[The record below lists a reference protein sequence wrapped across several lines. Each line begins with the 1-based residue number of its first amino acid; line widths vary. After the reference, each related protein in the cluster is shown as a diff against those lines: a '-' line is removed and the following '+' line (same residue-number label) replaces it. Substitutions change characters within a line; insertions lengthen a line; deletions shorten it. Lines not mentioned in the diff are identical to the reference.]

1 MASQLAILVFF
12 LIILL
17 LSLLVSRRPPM
28 LRPIKALDALPG
40 QTGLAAESGQT
51 LHLSLGT
58 GGISGGDTVTSL
70 AGLSALAYL
79 AEQGVATDTP
89 PLVTISDPTLLPLAQ
104 NVLRQAYVRRGR
116 GDDFHWSQVRLVS
129 PAPMAYA
136 LGTMEILSHE
146 PVLANVMLGAFGPEV
161 GLIARAGAEAGLAQV
176 GGSDAPQALAI
187 LYANTERVVVGE
199 ELYATGAYLNRTAV
213 KLASLVAEDLA
224 RIFLILAVI
233 VFAFLR
239 VLGAL

>member
-1 MASQLAILVFF
+1 
-12 LIILL
+12 
-17 LSLLVSRRPPM
+17 
-28 LRPIKALDALPG
+28 
-40 QTGLAAESGQT
+40 
-51 LHLSLGT
+51 
-58 GGISGGDTVTSL
+58 
-70 AGLSALAYL
+70 
-79 AEQGVATDTP
+79 
-89 PLVTISDPTLLPLAQ
+89 
-104 NVLRQAYVRRGR
+104 
-116 GDDFHWSQVRLVS
+116 
-129 PAPMAYA
+129 MAYA

-187 LYANTERVVVGE
+187 LHANTERVVVGE
-199 ELYATGAYLNRTAV
+199 ELYATDAYLNRTAV